1 MDGQLIQKKDCSA
14 AVQAAM
20 PEAKS
25 LAQVGLMEGR
35 AASHNQSYKVLAVGP
50 TDWPT
55 TDRSVIN
62 TTNRRASSPRRW
74 SS

>member
-25 LAQVGLMEGR
+25 LAQVCLMEGR
-35 AASHNQSYKVLAVGP
+35 AAI
-50 TDWPT
+50 
-55 TDRSVIN
+55 IN
-62 TTNRRASSPRRW
+62 HTKY
-74 SS
+74 